1 MGLGTAAGIAFFL
14 LVLFAALTSAISL
27 AETGVSTFAD
37 QLGWSRK
44 KCGAL
49 MAVIIVVLGT
59 ACALGF
65 NALDF
70 IKIFGMSILDFFDFL
85 TNSIMM
91 PIAAIATCIL
101 ILRAVGLKAIADEV
115 ELSSKFKRKK
125 VYNFVMKYL
134 ATAFLVIILLS
145 AIADV
150 LGWISL

>member
-1 MGLGTAAGIAFFL
+1 
-14 LVLFAALTSAISL
+14 
-27 AETGVSTFAD
+27 
-37 QLGWSRK
+37 
-44 KCGAL
+44 
-49 MAVIIVVLGT
+49 
-59 ACALGF
+59 
-65 NALDF
+65 
-70 IKIFGMSILDFFDFL
+70 MSILDFFDFL